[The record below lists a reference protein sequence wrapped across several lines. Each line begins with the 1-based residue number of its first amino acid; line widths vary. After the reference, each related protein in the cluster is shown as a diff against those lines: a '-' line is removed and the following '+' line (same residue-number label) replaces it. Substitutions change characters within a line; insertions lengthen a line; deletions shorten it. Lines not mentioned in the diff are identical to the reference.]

1 LPDALRAS
9 AAMKSIDFG
18 HLNPAMRSRA
28 WAMIAAS
35 TAARGA

>member
-1 LPDALRAS
+1 
-9 AAMKSIDFG
+9 MKSIDFG

-35 TAARGA
+35 SASAGGLSTPCW